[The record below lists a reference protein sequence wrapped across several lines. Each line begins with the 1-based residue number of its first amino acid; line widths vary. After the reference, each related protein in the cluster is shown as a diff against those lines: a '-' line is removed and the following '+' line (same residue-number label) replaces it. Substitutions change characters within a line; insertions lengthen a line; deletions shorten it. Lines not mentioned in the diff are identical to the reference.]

1 MMNSWLSEQEIAAKL
16 RKVLPYTAPQVL
28 DAGPIFGM
36 GYRPPWRLG
45 NIMQAQ
51 VAKDLGLRVMLA
63 QQSARE
69 IERTKRTFQD
79 VLDSA
84 TWAAFLTEFG
94 IPWGADADHL
104 KQEKDIEEAANA
116 GFTHFTY
123 DVSEEL
129 KKGLNQTIARIC
141 DLYFFTQELKGE
153 GNFST
158 EVSLDE
164 TEETT
169 DLRELEFLLE
179 ELKKS
184 KVRVDEIA
192 PRFPGHFEKGI
203 DYYWKKEGGKKIRDT
218 KAFEEYLEEVV
229 RISKR
234 FGFRISIHSG
244 SDKFSLYPIIA
255 RVTENN
261 FHLKTAGTHYLEELK
276 IVARHDLDLFRGICY
291 FSLEQFQRERA
302 SYELSTNLDNI
313 PDLSKLNGE
322 QMASLLDNSFG
333 NDDLRQVLH
342 VTYGSVLTAKGDD
355 RASEFADRCF
365 DILKKN
371 EKEHFEV
378 LGSHIKHH
386 LRMLNLME

>member
-1 MMNSWLSEQEIAAKL
+1 MMNSWLSEQEIATKL
-16 RKVLPYTAPQVL
+16 RKVLPYTAPQIL
-28 DAGPIFGM
+28 DGGPIFGM

-45 NIMQAQ
+45 NIVQAQ
-51 VAKDLGLRVMLA
+51 IAKDLGLKVMLA

-79 VLDSA
+79 VMDSA
-84 TWAAFLTEFG
+84 TYAAFLTEFKA
-94 IPWGADADHL
+94 PWGADADHL
-104 KQEKDIEEAANA
+104 KQEKDIEEAVKA

-129 KKGLNQTIARIC
+129 KKGLDQTITRIC

-169 DLRELEFLLE
+169 DLRDLVFLLE

-184 KVRVDEIA
+184 KVQVDEIA
-192 PRFPGHFEKGI
+192 PRFPGYFEKGI
-203 DYYWKKEGGKKIRDT
+203 DYYWKKENGQNIRDT

-229 RISKR
+229 RISKK

-244 SDKFSLYPIIA
+244 SDKFSLYPIVSRI
-255 RVTENN
+255 TKNN

-276 IVARHDLDLFRGICY
+276 IVAKHDLDLFREIYY
-291 FSLEQFQRERA
+291 FSLEQFQKDRA
-302 SYELSTNLDNI
+302 TYELSTDLNNI
-313 PDLSKLNGE
+313 PDLIKLNGE
-322 QMASLLDNSFG
+322 QIASLLDSGSG

-355 RASEFADRCF
+355 GASRFADRCF
-365 DILKKN
+365 AILKKN

-378 LGSHIKHH
+378 LGNHIKRH
-386 LRMLNLME
+386 LKMLNLME

>member
-1 MMNSWLSEQEIAAKL
+1 MMNSWLSEQEIATKL
-16 RKVLPYTAPQVL
+16 RKVLPYTASQVL
-28 DAGPIFGM
+28 DSGPIFGM

-45 NIMQAQ
+45 NIVQAQ
-51 VAKDLGLRVMLA
+51 IANALGLKVMLA

-79 VLDSA
+79 VMDSA
-84 TWAAFLTEFG
+84 TYAAFLTEFKS
-94 IPWGADADHL
+94 PWGADADHL
-104 KQEKDIEEAANA
+104 KQEKDIEEAAKA

-129 KKGLNQTIARIC
+129 KKGLDQTITRIC
-141 DLYFFTQELKGE
+141 RLYFLTQELRGN

-169 DLRELEFLLE
+169 KPEDLTFLLE
-179 ELKKS
+179 ELRRN
-184 KVRVDEIA
+184 KVQVDEIA
-192 PRFPGHFEKGI
+192 PRFPGYFEKGI
-203 DYYWKKEGGKKIRDT
+203 DYYWKKENGKKLRDT
-218 KAFEEYLEEVV
+218 KALEEYLEEVV
-229 RISKR
+229 RISKK

-244 SDKFSLYPIIA
+244 SDKFSLYPIISKI
-255 RVTENN
+255 TKNN

-276 IVARHDLDLFRGICY
+276 VVAKHDLDLFREIYY
-291 FSLEQFQRERA
+291 FSLEQFQKDRA
-302 SYELSTNLDNI
+302 TYELSTDVNNI

-322 QMASLLDNSFG
+322 QIASLLDSGLG

-342 VTYGSVLTAKGDD
+342 VTYGSVLTARGDNGTS
-355 RASEFADRCF
+355 RFADRCF
-365 DILKKN
+365 AILKKN

-378 LGSHIKHH
+378 LGSHIKRH
-386 LRMLNLME
+386 LKMLNLME

>member
-1 MMNSWLSEQEIAAKL
+1 MMNSWLSEQEIATKL
-16 RKVLPYTAPQVL
+16 RKVLPYTAPQIL
-28 DAGPIFGM
+28 DGGPIFGM

-45 NIMQAQ
+45 NIVQAQ
-51 VAKDLGLRVMLA
+51 IAKDLGLKVMLA

-79 VLDSA
+79 VMDSA
-84 TWAAFLTEFG
+84 TYAAFLTEFKA
-94 IPWGADADHL
+94 PWGADADHL
-104 KQEKDIEEAANA
+104 KQEKDIEEAVKA

-141 DLYFFTQELKGE
+141 DLYFFTQEWKGK

-158 EVSLDE
+158 EISLDE

-169 DLRELEFLLE
+169 ELRDLVFLLE

-184 KVRVDEIA
+184 KVQVDEIA
-192 PRFPGHFEKGI
+192 PRFPGYFEKGI
-203 DYYWKKEGGKKIRDT
+203 DYYWKKENGQNIRDT
-218 KAFEEYLEEVV
+218 KAFQEYLEEVV
-229 RISKR
+229 RISKK

-244 SDKFSLYPIIA
+244 SDKFSLYPIIS
-255 RVTENN
+255 RVTKNN

-276 IVARHDLDLFRGICY
+276 IVARHDLDLFREIYY
-291 FSLEQFQRERA
+291 FSLEQFQKDRA
-302 SYELSTNLDNI
+302 TYELSTDLNNI
-313 PDLSKLNGE
+313 PDLIKLNGE
-322 QMASLLDNSFG
+322 QIASLLDSGSG

-355 RASEFADRCF
+355 GASRFADRCF
-365 DILKKN
+365 AILKKN

-378 LGSHIKHH
+378 LANHIKRH
-386 LRMLNLME
+386 LKMLNLME